1 MLFSTGSRAVRKGW
15 QTDMKQF
22 LSFVRKEFIHI
33 FRDRWTMVI
42 ILILPVVMLI
52 LFGYALNTE
61 VRNTSIAVCDPS
73 DDYATC
79 RIIEALDH
87 SQYFDVVQRL
97 PDPDGIDTVF
107 REGKIGL
114 AVVFSNDFYDNLA
127 HTGEAE
133 ITLVADGSDPNTAI
147 SRVNYATGIIN
158 SCRAELTGTGDTPYQ
173 ITATTR
179 LLYNPEM
186 KSAYN
191 FVPGVIGMILMLVC
205 AMMSSV
211 SIVREKE
218 QGTMELLLVSP
229 MRPIL
234 IILSKL
240 VPYLVLSCLNL
251 ATILVLA
258 VFMLGV
264 PVAGSFFWLIVTA
277 LLFIFVSLSLGLLI
291 STVAETQLAAL
302 LVSVMAL
309 MLPVM
314 LLSGMM
320 FPIDNM
326 PVFLQVIANILPAKW
341 FISAAR
347 KLMIQGLGFHAITGE
362 LAVLSLMAAV
372 LITVSLKNF
381 KVRLE

>member
-1 MLFSTGSRAVRKGW
+1 MR
-15 QTDMKQF
+15 QF
-22 LSFVRKEFIHI
+22 LSFVRKEFYHI
-33 FRDRWTMVI
+33 FRDRWTTIII
-42 ILILPVVMLI
+42 ILLPVVMLI

-73 DDYATC
+73 RDRATE
-79 RIIEALDH
+79 RIIEELDR
-87 SQYFDVVQRL
+87 SQYFNVVERIST
-97 PDPDGIDTVF
+97 PEEIDAVF
-107 REGKIGL
+107 RKGKIGL
-114 AVVFSNDFYDNLA
+114 VVVFSDNFYDNLS

-133 ITLVADGSDPNTAI
+133 IALIADGSDPNTAI
-147 SRVNYATGIIN
+147 ARVNYATGIIN
-158 SCRAELTGTGDTPYQ
+158 SCRADLVGSASAPYS

-191 FVPGVIGMILMLVC
+191 FVPGVMGMILMLIC

-211 SIVREKE
+211 SIAREKE
-218 QGTMELLLVSP
+218 TGTMELLLVSP
-229 MRPIL
+229 MRPLL

-264 PVAGSFFWLIVTA
+264 PIAGSFFWLIATSLLYILVA
-277 LLFIFVSLSLGLLI
+277 LALGLLI
-291 STVAETQLAAL
+291 STVAETQLVAL
-302 LVSVMAL
+302 LLSAMGL
-309 MLPVM
+309 MMPVM

-320 FPIDNM
+320 FPISNM

-341 FISAAR
+341 YISAIR
-347 KLMIQGLGFHAITGE
+347 KLMIQGLGFRAIAGE
-362 LAVLSLMAAV
+362 LGVLAFMATA
-372 LITVSLKNF
+372 LIAVSLAKF

>member
-1 MLFSTGSRAVRKGW
+1 
-15 QTDMKQF
+15 MKQF

-97 PDPDGIDTVF
+97 ADPDGIDTVF

-133 ITLVADGSDPNTAI
+133 ITLVADGSDPNAAI

-158 SCRAELTGTGDTPYQ
+158 SCRAELTGTGNTPYL

-229 MRPIL
+229 MRPIV

-251 ATILVLA
+251 AAILVLA

-291 STVAETQLAAL
+291 STIAETQLAAL

>member
-1 MLFSTGSRAVRKGW
+1 
-15 QTDMKQF
+15 MKQF
-22 LSFVRKEFIHI
+22 LSFVRIEFYHI
-33 FRDRWTMVI
+33 FRDRWTTII
-42 ILILPVVMLI
+42 ILLLPVVMLI

-73 DDYATC
+73 NDRATG
-79 RIIEALDH
+79 RIIEELDH
-87 SQYFDVVQRL
+87 SQYFDVVRRL
-97 PDPDGIDTVF
+97 SNPDEIDAVF

-114 AVVFSNDFYDNLA
+114 AVVFSDNFYDNLL

-133 ITLVADGSDPNTAI
+133 IALVADGSDPNTAI

-158 SCRAELTGTGDTPYQ
+158 SCRAELAGAGTSPYS

-191 FVPGVIGMILMLVC
+191 FVPGVMGMILMLVC

-211 SIVREKE
+211 SIAREKE
-218 QGTMELLLVSP
+218 LGTMELLLVSP

-240 VPYLVLSCLNL
+240 IPYLVLSCLNL
-251 ATILVLA
+251 ATILALA
-258 VFMLGV
+258 VFMLKV
-264 PVAGSFFWLIVTA
+264 PIAGSFFWLVMTSV
-277 LLFIFVSLSLGLLI
+277 LFILVALALGLLI
-291 STVAETQLAAL
+291 STIAETQLVAL
-302 LVSVMAL
+302 LLSVMGLL
-309 MLPVM
+309 MPVM

-326 PVFLQVIANILPAKW
+326 PIFLQVIANILPAKW
-341 FISAAR
+341 FISAIR
-347 KLMIQGLGFHAITGE
+347 KLMIQGLGFRAIAGE
-362 LAVLSLMAAV
+362 LAVLSLMAV
-372 LITVSLKNF
+372 GLITVSLKKF

>member
-1 MLFSTGSRAVRKGW
+1 
-15 QTDMKQF
+15 MKQF
-22 LSFVRKEFIHI
+22 FSFVRIEFLHI
-33 FRDRWTMVI
+33 FRDRWTTII
-42 ILILPVVMLI
+42 ILLLPVVMLI

-61 VRNTSIAVCDPS
+61 VRNTDIAVCDPS
-73 DDYATC
+73 HDRATE
-79 RIIEALDH
+79 RIIEELDR
-87 SQYFDVVQRL
+87 SQYFNVALRL
-97 PDPDGIDTVF
+97 ANPDGIDAVF

-114 AVVFSNDFYDNLA
+114 AVVFSDHFYDNLA
-127 HTGEAE
+127 HTGEAQ
-133 ITLVADGSDPNTAI
+133 IALVADGTDPNTAI

-158 SCRAELTGTGDTPYQ
+158 SCRADLAGSVAMPYS

-191 FVPGVIGMILMLVC
+191 FVPGVMGMILMLVC

-211 SIVREKE
+211 SIAREKE
-218 QGTMELLLVSP
+218 SGTMELLLVSP

-240 VPYLVLSCLNL
+240 IPYLALSCLNL
-251 ATILVLA
+251 ATILALA

-264 PVAGSFFWLIVTA
+264 PIAGSFFWLAMTSV
-277 LLFIFVSLSLGLLI
+277 LFIIVALALGLLI
-291 STVAETQLAAL
+291 STVAETQLVAL
-302 LVSVMAL
+302 LLSVMGL

-326 PVFLQVIANILPAKW
+326 PVFLQVIANVLPAKW
-341 FISAAR
+341 YISAIR
-347 KLMIQGLGFHAITGE
+347 KLMIQGLGFRAITGE
-362 LAVLSLMAAV
+362 LAVLSLMAAALV
-372 LITVSLKNF
+372 AVSLKKF